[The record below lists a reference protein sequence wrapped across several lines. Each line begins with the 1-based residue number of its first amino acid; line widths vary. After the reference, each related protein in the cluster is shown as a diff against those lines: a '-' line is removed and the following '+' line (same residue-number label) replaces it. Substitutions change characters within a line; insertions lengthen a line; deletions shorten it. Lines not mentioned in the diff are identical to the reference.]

1 MEEFDGEVFFGLE
14 VCVPEGLGGL
24 SLSGSFPLPLDIDTA
39 TDTATDTVIVS
50 IRMES
55 MRGWDGV
62 NNESSAITR
71 RSKMGSVR

>member
-24 SLSGSFPLPLDIDTA
+24 SLSGSFPLPLD
-39 TDTATDTVIVS
+39 TATDTV

>member
-24 SLSGSFPLPLDIDTA
+24 SLSGSFPLDI
-39 TDTATDTVIVS
+39 ATDTV